1 MMTPFRTLIPLVF
14 LTACAS
20 LSFQGKE
27 AGPDFTPATPVDQR
41 PQSRPGT
48 SEAPAPP
55 EGARTVSALDT
66 TSAEAKA
73 EALAKPAST
82 TKETPLGE
90 TQVSLGN
97 VTEAGL
103 WLRSALVQTAGPGRV
118 VTASGASLLVD
129 LIPGD
134 GAAQLSLSAFRAL
147 GLSLTDL
154 PKVKIFA
161 R

>member
-1 MMTPFRTLIPLVF
+1 MMKSPLLLIPLVF
-14 LTACAS
+14 VTACSGLPFIGGQDGSAFGPAAS
-20 LSFQGKE
+20 I
-27 AGPDFTPATPVDQR
+27 DQR
-41 PQSRPGT
+41 PETRPG
-48 SEAPAPP
+48 SGDALAPP
-55 EGARTVSALDT
+55 AGASTVSALDT

-73 EALAKPAST
+73 EALATPANT
-82 TKETPLGE
+82 GKEVALGE
-90 TQVSLGN
+90 TPVSLGN
-97 VTEAGL
+97 VTEGGL
-103 WLRSALVQTAGPGRV
+103 WLRSALVKTAGPGRV

-154 PKVKIFA
+154 PKVTIFA